1 MIYFASSNL
10 VGMPLLLYSLF
21 IVYQMEATS
30 APQAAQPPKRAG
42 WGKPTVLKPTPVTS
56 ADSRPAVSEILVTFV
71 QFSLVVTL
79 YI

>member
-1 MIYFASSNL
+1 MIYFANSYL
-10 VGMPLLLYSLF
+10 VGISVLLYPLF